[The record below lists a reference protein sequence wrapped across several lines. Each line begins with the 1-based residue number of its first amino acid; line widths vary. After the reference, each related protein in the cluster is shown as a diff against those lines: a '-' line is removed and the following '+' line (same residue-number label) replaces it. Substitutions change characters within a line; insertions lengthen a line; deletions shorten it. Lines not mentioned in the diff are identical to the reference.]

1 MAKVKVRSF
10 TVIRD
15 VLGASVV
22 EVEVTPPETV
32 KGLFDVLLREHG
44 EPLREKLCDPGT
56 GELVP
61 FPITLND
68 EMISSTLDRDRPVKS
83 GDEIAIIF
91 PVGGG
96 C

>member
-1 MAKVKVRSF
+1 M
-10 TVIRD
+10 I
-15 VLGASVV
+15 
-22 EVEVTPPETV
+22 EVEVAPPETV
-32 KGLFDVLLREHG
+32 KGVFDALLREYG
-44 EPLREKLCDPGT
+44 VPFKEKIHDPDT

-61 FPITLND
+61 FPVRLND
-68 EMISSTLDRDRPVKS
+68 ELLSSTLDRDRPVKS